1 MLAVIPSSS
10 RINRAQF
17 TMSRTPALHRKHRLI
32 GITLLL
38 PFVTWAVTGIF
49 FLVRPGY
56 QEAYE
61 QIPVRRYELAPN
73 LPTVIDPQWQEIRY
87 FRSVLGNHLLVNT
100 AGQWQHLKA
109 ESGHPWPL
117 PDANELQRFL
127 EDAISFNPERYGTIT
142 QLQGKQA
149 QTDTG
154 VEIEIHWESA
164 TIRQTGRDT
173 RWIDR
178 IYSLH
183 YMEWTGFYLTD
194 RIFGVGMLLLLI
206 YMTCTGARLAFTR
219 HSQANR

>member
-1 MLAVIPSSS
+1 MP
-10 RINRAQF
+10 
-17 TMSRTPALHRKHRLI
+17 RTPALHRKHRLV

-61 QIPVRRYELAPN
+61 QIPVRRYELATN
-73 LPTVIDPQWQEIRY
+73 LPMTIDPQWREIRY
-87 FRSVLGNHLLVNT
+87 FRSILGDHLLVNT
-100 AGQWQHLKA
+100 ADRWQHLDA
-109 ESGHPWPL
+109 ETGEPWPL
-117 PDANELQRFL
+117 PRAEELQRL
-127 EDAISFNPERYGTIT
+127 LDDAITFNPGRYGAIA
-142 QLQGKQA
+142 QLQGNQA

-154 VEIEIHWESA
+154 VEIEVHWESA

-178 IYSLH
+178 VYALH

-206 YMTCTGARLAFTR
+206 YMTFTGARLAFTGNR
-219 HSQANR
+219 QANR